1 MFKRSF
7 PVYLQPDAMDCGPV
21 SLKMIAKYYGKYV
34 NLDTLREQSYM
45 TRQGVSL
52 HNLSLTAEKMGFR
65 TVAATTD
72 LSTLTEVTLPCIV
85 VWEQSHYL
93 VVYKAKG
100 NRLLV
105 ADPKVGKLTY
115 TKDTFVKHWT
125 GQADLSAQG
134 IVLLLEP
141 TPDFYQ
147 QNHEQ
152 YAQRGW
158 RFLLSYFKP
167 HQAYLLQLILS
178 IVGISIIQVL
188 FPFLTQALVDQ
199 GIRSYNLSI
208 IYIILIAQLMLFI
221 SQTGAEIIRSFLLL
235 HVGHRI
241 SLSILSDYLSKLL
254 KLPVSFFE
262 KKNIGDILQ
271 RIDDN
276 VKVEDFLTNTALT
289 LLFSV
294 LQLLVFGTL
303 LAFFHLSIFLV
314 FLAASLLYILWM
326 YLFSKARLRLEGQR
340 FHTTKQNLV
349 DTHQL
354 IYGIQEIR
362 LNGSERRRR
371 WKWEE
376 GRVKLFQIASK
387 VLSTEQAQL
396 RGGTF
401 LSELKN
407 IIITVIAARYVLANE
422 ITLGALLAIQYILG
436 QLNVPLL
443 AIAEFFHSAQD
454 ARITLNRLAEV
465 HGNTTEE
472 GEATTRLTLPTAK
485 SLHLEQVSFQYEG
498 PASRYVLQNVDITIL
513 EGKVTAIVGTS
524 GSGKTTLLKLLLK
537 FYQPQ
542 GRITVGNLPLTH
554 INSSYWWRQCG
565 VVMQDGFI
573 FDDTI
578 QANITESDSEHPLNQ
593 ERLYHATEL
602 AHLTETI
609 EQLPLGYQTKIGAG
623 GMQLSGGQR
632 QRVLLARAIY
642 KNPTYL
648 FLDEATSALDA
659 NSEHYIIN
667 NLENFYQGRTVV
679 IVAHRLS
686 TVKHADQII
695 VLESG
700 NVVESGTHSELTY
713 QKGRYYELV
722 KNQLELG

>member
-1 MFKRSF
+1 MRSF
-7 PVYLQPDAMDCGPV
+7 PIYLQPDAMDCGPT
-21 SLKMIAKYYGKYV
+21 SLRMIAKHYGKYV
-34 NLDTLREQSYM
+34 NLEALREMSYM

-52 HNLSLTAEKMGFR
+52 HNLSLTAEKIGFR

-72 LSTLTEVTLPCIV
+72 IDTLSQTVLPCIV
-85 VWEQSHYL
+85 VWEQHHYV
-93 VVYKAKG
+93 VVYKIKKDKV
-100 NRLLV
+100 LV
-105 ADPKVGKLTY
+105 ADPKIGKISY
-115 TKDTFVKHWT
+115 SKADFNRHWT
-125 GQADLSAQG
+125 GQSDLSAQG

-141 TPDFYQ
+141 TPAFYQ
-147 QNHEQ
+147 QEHLPSGQ
-152 YAQRGW
+152 QKGW
-158 RFLLSYFKP
+158 RFLLPYFKP
-167 HQAYLLQLILS
+167 HFTYLSQLI
-178 IVGISIIQVL
+178 IAIIGISIIQLL

-199 GIRSYNLSI
+199 GIRNYDLQL
-208 IYIILIAQLMLFI
+208 IYIILIAQLMLFV
-221 SQTGAEIIRSFLLL
+221 SQTGAEVIRSFLLL
-235 HVGHRI
+235 HVGHRV
-241 SLSILSDYLSKLL
+241 SLSILSDYLLKLL
-254 KLPVSFFE
+254 KLPIHYFE
-262 KKNIGDILQ
+262 KKNIGDIFQ

-276 VKVEDFLTNTALT
+276 VKIEEFLTSTALA
-289 LLFSV
+289 LLFSAF
-294 LQLLVFGTL
+294 QLLIFGLL
-303 LAFFHLSIFLV
+303 LAFYHFTIFLV
-314 FLAASLLYILWM
+314 FLVASLLYVLWM
-326 YLFSKARLRLEGQR
+326 YFFSSARLRLETQR
-340 FHTTKQNLV
+340 FHTAKKNLT

-371 WKWEE
+371 WRWEE
-376 GRVKLFQIASK
+376 GRVKLFQIASR
-387 VLSTEQAQL
+387 VLSTEQAQI

-443 AIAEFFHSAQD
+443 TVAEFFHSAQD
-454 ARITLNRLAEV
+454 ARISLDRLAEV
-465 HGNTTEE
+465 HQSSTEE
-472 GEATTRLTLPTAK
+472 AITQSSLSTTK
-485 SLHLEQVSFQYEG
+485 SLRLEEVSFQYEG
-498 PASRYVLQNVDITIL
+498 PASRYVLQDINITIP

-542 GRITVGNLPLTH
+542 GTIMVGDSPLAH
-554 INSSYWWRQCG
+554 MNASYWWRQCG

-578 QANITESDSEHPLNQ
+578 LANITESDSEHPLDQ
-593 ERLYHATEL
+593 ERLQHATKL
-602 AHLTETI
+602 AYLTETI
-609 EQLPLGYQTKIGAG
+609 QQLPLGYQTKIGPG
-623 GMQLSGGQR
+623 GMQLSGGQK

-642 KNPTYL
+642 KDPAYL

-659 NSEHYIIN
+659 NSERYIIN

-695 VLESG
+695 VLEEG
-700 NVVESGTHSELTY
+700 RVVESGTHSELTY
-713 QKGRYYELV
+713 QKGKYYALV

>member
-34 NLDTLREQSYM
+34 NLDTLREQSYI

-65 TVAATTD
+65 TVAAMTD
-72 LSTLTEVTLPCIV
+72 LSTLTETTLPCIA

-93 VVYKAKG
+93 VVYKTKR
-100 NRLLV
+100 NQILV
-105 ADPKVGKLTY
+105 ADPKMGKLTY
-115 TKDTFVKHWT
+115 TKDEFVKHWT
-125 GQADLSAQG
+125 GQADLSVQG

-147 QNHEQ
+147 QDYEQ
-152 YAQRGW
+152 SKRKGW
-158 RFLLSYFKP
+158 RFLFSYFRP
-167 HQAYLLQLILS
+167 HRTYLFQLILS
-178 IVGISIIQVL
+178 IVGISVIQML

-199 GIRSYNLSI
+199 GIRNYNLHI
-208 IYIILIAQLMLFI
+208 IYIILIAQLMLFV

-254 KLPVSFFE
+254 KLPISFFE
-262 KKNIGDILQ
+262 KKNISDILQ

-276 VKVEDFLTNTALT
+276 VKIENFLTNTALT

-294 LQLLVFGTL
+294 LQLFVFGTL
-303 LAFFHLSIFLV
+303 LAFFHISIFLV
-314 FLAASLLYILWM
+314 FLAASLLYVIWM
-326 YLFSKARLRLEGQR
+326 YFFSMARLRLEARR

-354 IYGIQEIR
+354 VYGVQEIR

-371 WKWEE
+371 WRWEE

-387 VLSTEQAQL
+387 VLSTEQAQI

-407 IIITVIAARYVLANE
+407 IVITVMAARYVLANE

-443 AIAEFFHSAQD
+443 TIAEFFHSAQD
-454 ARITLNRLAEV
+454 ARVSLDRLAEV
-465 HGNTTEE
+465 HE
-472 GEATTRLTLPTAK
+472 GKVEEATTEPTLPTTK
-485 SLHLEQVSFQYEG
+485 SLCLEQVSFQYEG
-498 PASRYVLQNVDITIL
+498 PASRYVLQNIDLTIP

-537 FYQPQ
+537 FYEPQ
-542 GRITVGNLPLTH
+542 GRITVGKTSLTH
-554 INSSYWWRQCG
+554 IDSSYWWRQCG
-565 VVMQDGFI
+565 VVMQDGFT

-578 QANITESDSEHPLNQ
+578 QANITESYSEYPLDP
-593 ERLYHATEL
+593 ERLHHATEL

-609 EQLPLGYQTKIGAG
+609 QQLPLGYQTKIGPG
-623 GMQLSGGQR
+623 GMQLSGGQK

-659 NSEHYIIN
+659 NSERYIIN

-695 VLESG
+695 VLEAG
-700 NVVESGTHSELTY
+700 KVVESGTHSELTY
-713 QKGRYYELV
+713 QRGKYYALV